1 MSTQSCSDPAYG
13 YCFDSPT
20 CDSMLRGL
28 HAATREAFLAQ
39 KTPKRT
45 SPGGPL
51 AATGVR
57 SSPAGRMRRCLER
70 AFDEAAPIITLR
82 EEARRSPP
90 PDGSAPALP
99 AITPLAEHIVLAC
112 EALVARGSETSRLA
126 ALTAIA
132 GATADRAIRPDIF
145 QAKSGGVDLRSLYKK
160 AIRPVL
166 IAKAAEIN
174 TTWHPSADPFVSNPF
189 REGLIDEG
197 WVARRRLPGADR
209 LLVILQYAAANAAL
223 AGTILLELAALE
235 FERLLHSKIDYR
247 IPLRLTT
254 ALVTEVLR
262 EWLLNDTGGRRLESI
277 AVALLRFAGQQLSA
291 GWHEVESHRVNDP
304 TPYDA
309 LCKENGE
316 VRVIGEVKDQPLTL
330 NHLRQLAEQMTIH
343 RAGRGYV
350 FTRDSWWPLH
360 DETET
365 DDIVTFIRDRSVLG
379 QRIDIIDIM
388 EAARVWLALIDQD
401 DEALPDFIRI
411 LTAELDE
418 HALPEDRRA
427 IAVLLSSL

>member
-1 MSTQSCSDPAYG
+1 M
-13 YCFDSPT
+13 
-20 CDSMLRGL
+20 
-28 HAATREAFLAQ
+28 
-39 KTPKRT
+39 K
-45 SPGGPL
+45 
-51 AATGVR
+51 
-57 SSPAGRMRRCLER
+57 RCLEH
-70 AFDEAAPIITLR
+70 AFDEAVANITMR
-82 EEARRSPP
+82 EEARRSLPA
-90 PDGSAPALP
+90 DGPTPALA
-99 AITPLAEHIVLAC
+99 AITPLPERIGLAC
-112 EALVARGSETSRLA
+112 EALVTKGSETSRLA

-132 GATADRAIRPDIF
+132 GTTADPVIRPNIF

-166 IAKAAEIN
+166 IVKAAEIN

-189 REGLIDEG
+189 REGLIDEE
-197 WVARRRLPGADR
+197 WVTRRKLPGADQ
-209 LLVILQYAAANAAL
+209 LLIILQYAASNPAL

-235 FERLLHSKIDYR
+235 FERLLHSKVDYR

-254 ALVTEVLR
+254 AIVTDILQ
-262 EWLLNDTGGRRLESI
+262 EWLLNDTGGRRLEST

-309 LCKENGE
+309 ICKENGE
-316 VRVIGEVKDQPLTL
+316 VRVIGEVKDQALTL

-343 RAGRGYV
+343 ETGRGYI
-350 FTRDSWWPLH
+350 FTHKLWWPSNP
-360 DETET
+360 ETET
-365 DDIVTFIRDRSVLG
+365 DAITEFIRDRSVLG
-379 QRIDIIDIM
+379 QRIDVIDIM

-401 DEALPDFIRI
+401 DEALPTFIKI

-427 IAVLLSSL
+427 IADLLRNL